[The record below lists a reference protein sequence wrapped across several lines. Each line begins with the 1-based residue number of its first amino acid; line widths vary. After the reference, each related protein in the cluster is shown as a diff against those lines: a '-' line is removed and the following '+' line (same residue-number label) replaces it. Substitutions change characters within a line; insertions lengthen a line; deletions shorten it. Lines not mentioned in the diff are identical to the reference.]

1 MTDRIP
7 CTTCGA
13 SILHATAER
22 TGGLCKPCKGGY
34 RENIEQGKIHYE
46 LEKQYRETDEYKNWD
61 KHWKWLID
69 QVYKTDGGFQ
79 NLSHPNKL
87 FFAVNLVIGQV
98 FRTGFETY
106 FETDSA
112 DYYEFALEGLSA
124 MGATESHRLLI
135 SAKQLFF
142 GENPL
147 PATEAERWDVLEVTE
162 GNTQE
167 SKRHELDLI
176 EHAFYKNPDELDERL
191 RSFALKH
198 DLYKILKINNE
209 A

>member
-61 KHWKWLID
+61 KHWTWLVN
-69 QVYKTDGGFQ
+69 QVHKPEGGFQ
-79 NLSHPNKL
+79 SLSHPNKL
-87 FFAVNLVIGQV
+87 FYAVNLIKGQV
-98 FRTGFETY
+98 FRGGFEMY
-106 FETDSA
+106 FRTDSA
-112 DYYEFALEGLSA
+112 DSYEFALEGLSA
-124 MGATESHRLLI
+124 MGATESLKLLI

-142 GENPL
+142 GENAL
-147 PATEAERWDVLEVTE
+147 PATEAERWDVLKTVES
-162 GNTQE
+162 NSQE
-167 SKRHELDLI
+167 NQSNELDLI
-176 EHAFYKNPDELDERL
+176 EHAFYKDLDELDERL
-191 RSFALKH
+191 RLFAMQH
-198 DLYKILKINNE
+198 DLYKNF
-209 A
+209 